1 MKRLFVI
8 LVAIFA
14 TISLFAN
21 MQGHFFLNVENENV
35 QVANVESHFA
45 QWLDLPA
52 NTTFTLFRD
61 ETDNLGIR
69 HLSYQQ
75 YVNNVEIP
83 NGIVLVHAKNNKVF
97 VVNGDIMD
105 ATIAAQHVPQ
115 KITPLK
121 AAQKVRKNA
130 KAEDAELKIIRAFI
144 NGEDI
149 FRYAYEVMADDF
161 TSKQYI
167 DAETGE
173 IIKEVPLV
181 YDLQATAKTYY
192 SGDKT
197 IDVTE
202 VDGIYYLFDSERN
215 IITYNA
221 NGISDDDLRGNPTQ
235 EIIDSIKQVIATEM
249 QTWSSELYNDK
260 NYLLWLFRNYVQT
273 NWYLPIYMQNC
284 IIDHST
290 TTSFQ
295 GTYINTIKISNI
307 YDDSW
312 SSVFDNK
319 PDLYVVIKDNNG
331 YERYNGRSNYIDD
344 ATLPVTFTVN
354 TPLWG
359 ANYTIEIWDYDPLGS
374 NNLIEALTFSTYDV
388 GTYNWGNNTSQGT
401 LVVKQGVACP
411 TYDVHWA
418 IEKVY
423 DFYLSTFNRNSY
435 DNYGSPIYNFVN
447 AQREIIGSDNNNA
460 FANNYPYWYAIMVY
474 GMGNGEEMNP
484 VVELDVVGHEF
495 SHLVTAFNGNG
506 GLQYLGESGALNE
519 SFSDIMGA
527 AVAFYVNGSYDWLM
541 AKNVMI
547 NATNLRSMC
556 NPHNSLDGNGA
567 QPKYYNEQSY
577 WINPNDTANDHGGV
591 HTNSGVQNY
600 WFHLLTTGGTGTNGM
615 YNYNIAGI
623 GIDKAVQIAYRNL
636 IYYLT
641 PEATHEDSRNGSIQA
656 AIDLYGRDSQE
667 HQSVMNAW
675 HAVGVGDKYVAPT
688 EEFQLT
694 PGKYVIVANRDKAG
708 DKNWY
713 YMTSDLGTA
722 STKRFQ
728 AVSTETENFE
738 DIVVTELEDKYVWTL
753 EADGDNW
760 KLKSGTQYVTWTS
773 GNSANLGSTAKSL
786 TFDIAEN
793 MVLAHFTDGSA
804 ERYLSLNATTNNN
817 YFAFYSGTNQ
827 VEQLYFLPY
836 DDGSTPV
843 DPQPESDRY
852 VILAQRNATS
862 NWFYM
867 TSDLGTAS
875 NKRYQAVDAGTSTL
889 SAVTTTNLEDK
900 FYWEIKENKLKTGTQ
915 YSTWT
920 SGNTANLNATGKELT
935 IQQQSDG
942 TYTFSFVDGTD
953 TRHLAFNATEGNDY
967 FAYYVGTNQ
976 IYRLTLVKEGEN
988 GSTVDIDNIVP
999 NQPTATKILRNGQI
1013 LILRGDKT
1021 YTLQGQE
1028 VK

>member
-1 MKRLFVI
+1 M
-8 LVAIFA
+8 
-14 TISLFAN
+14 ISLFAN
-21 MQGHFFLNVENENV
+21 QQGHFFVNVEDDNI
-35 QVANVESHFA
+35 QVSDITDSIVA
-45 QWLDLPA
+45 WMGLPEGQVS
-52 NTTFTLFRD
+52 FLQFRD
-61 ETDNLGIR
+61 ETDNLGFQ
-69 HLSYQQ
+69 HVSYKF
-75 YVNNVEIP
+75 YYG
-83 NGIVLVHAKNNKVF
+83 GIEVKNAVLLVHAKNNRVITI
-97 VVNGDIMD
+97 NGDLLGK
-105 ATIAAQHVPQ
+105 AAFALQLKKKVS
-115 KITPLK
+115 PLK

-144 NGEDI
+144 NGEDVC
-149 FRYAYEVMADDF
+149 RYAYEVMTDD
-161 TSKQYI
+161 SKWMRYI

-173 IIKEVPLV
+173 IIKIVPLA
-181 YDLQATAKTYY
+181 YNLQATAKTYY

-202 VDGIYYLFDSERN
+202 VGGVNYLLDSERD

-221 NGISDDDLRGNPTQ
+221 NAISKANLFLSPTQ
-235 EIIDSIKQVIATEM
+235 TFMDSIQGVINSEM
-249 QTWSSELYNDK
+249 DSWSPEMYYDL
-260 NYLLWLFRNYVQT
+260 NYYQWIYRYQVQT

-284 IIDHST
+284 IVDHSS

-295 GTYINTIKISNI
+295 GTYINTVKISNI

-312 SSVFDNK
+312 SSLLDNK

-331 YERYNGRSNYIDD
+331 YVRYNGENNYIDD
-344 ATLPVTFTVN
+344 ATLPATITIN
-354 TPLWG
+354 SPLWG
-359 ANYTIEIWDYDPLGS
+359 TNYTIEIWDYDPIG
-374 NNLIEALTFSTYDV
+374 NDNLIEALTLNTYDV
-388 GTYNWGNNTSQGT
+388 GTYNWNNNTSQGT
-401 LVVKQGVACP
+401 LVVKQGIGNP

-423 DFYLSTFNRNSY
+423 DFYREKFNRLSY
-435 DNYGSPIYNFVN
+435 DGYSSPIYNFVN
-447 AQREIIGSDNNNA
+447 VQNEIIGNDNNNA
-460 FANNYPYWYAIMVY
+460 TAIRSPWQYAVMVY
-474 GMGNGEEMNP
+474 GMGDGNYMNP

-495 SHLVTAFNGNG
+495 SHLVTGFNRNG
-506 GLQYLGESGALNE
+506 GLEYLRESGALNE

-527 AVAFYVNGSYDWLM
+527 SIAFYVNGSYNWLM
-541 AKNVMI
+541 AKNVMK

-556 NPHNSLDGNGA
+556 DPHNSEDGDGA
-567 QPKYYNEQSY
+567 QPSYYAESPY

-600 WFHLLTTGGTGTNGM
+600 WYYLLTEGGNGTNGN
-615 YNYNIAGI
+615 YQYNITGI

-641 PEATHEDSRNGSIQA
+641 PEATFEDSRNGSIQA
-656 AIDLYGRDSQE
+656 AIDLYGKGSQE
-667 HQSVMNAW
+667 HQSVVNAW
-675 HAVGVGDKYVAPT
+675 YAVGVGDAYVDDAEP
-688 EEFQLT
+688 FILT
-694 PGKYVIVANRDKAG
+694 PGKYVIVANRDKTG

-728 AVSTETENFE
+728 AVTTGVESM
-738 DIVVTELEDKYVWTL
+738 DAIVITNLEDKYVWTL

-793 MVLAHFTDGSA
+793 MVLAHFNDGSA

-852 VILAQRNATS
+852 VILAQRNASS

-889 SAVTTTNLEDK
+889 SEVTTTNLEDK
-900 FYWEIKENKLKTGTQ
+900 YYWEIEENKLKTGTQ
-915 YSTWT
+915 YSTWN
-920 SGNTANLNATGKELT
+920 SGNTANLDATGKELT
-935 IQQQSDG
+935 IQQADG
-942 TYTFSFVDGTD
+942 TYTFSFADGAD
-953 TRHLAFNATEGNDY
+953 TRYLALNATAGNDY
-967 FAYYVGTNQ
+967 FAYYKGTNQ
-976 IYRLTLVKEGEN
+976 IYRLTLVKEGEY
-988 GSTVDIDNIVP
+988 GSTVGVENIVE
-999 NQPTATKILRNGQI
+999 QPSATKVLMNGQI

-1021 YTLQGQE
+1021 YTLTGQE